1 MQVDSLQRDLEL
13 IQLENEKYKEK
24 VEELEKWI
32 ILLTN
37 NFYAGN
43 MNSVDAIEKGLSTI
57 DEQRNHIFQLKK
69 TLLFE
74 RKKYNDL

>member
-1 MQVDSLQRDLEL
+1 MNRELQD
-13 IQLENEKYKEK
+13 IGMENERYREK

-43 MNSVDAIEKGLSTI
+43 PSSIESIQKGLTTI
-57 DEQRNHIFQLKK
+57 DDQRTHIFQLKK
-69 TLLFE
+69 TILFE
-74 RKKYNDL
+74 KKK